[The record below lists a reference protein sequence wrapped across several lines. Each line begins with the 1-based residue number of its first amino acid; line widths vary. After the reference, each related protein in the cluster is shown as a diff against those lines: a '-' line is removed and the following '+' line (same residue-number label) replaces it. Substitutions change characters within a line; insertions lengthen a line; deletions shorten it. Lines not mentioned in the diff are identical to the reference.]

1 MNKKSAMSAMG
12 YAIVSVIILGLIM
25 IISAP
30 MLVTNVKEEEKTSE
44 PVTEYNKE
52 PEQNDYSELRMLEER
67 LTSRI
72 DDLERSQANNQGQN
86 TVTDKYICSIE
97 GKLNENG
104 DVVPLDGSDSGEKI
118 VFVCEYRR

>member
-30 MLVTNVKEEEKTSE
+30 MLVTNVKEEEKPSE
-44 PVTEYNKE
+44 PVKEY
-52 PEQNDYSELRMLEER
+52 QNDYSELRTLEER

-72 DDLERSQANNQGQN
+72 DDLERRQVNNQGQN